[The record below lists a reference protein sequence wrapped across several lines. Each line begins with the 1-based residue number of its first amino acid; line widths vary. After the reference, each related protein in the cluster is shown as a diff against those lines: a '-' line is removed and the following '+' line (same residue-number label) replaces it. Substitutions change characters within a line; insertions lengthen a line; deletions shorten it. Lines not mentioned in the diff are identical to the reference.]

1 MVGRAAGDDDDAADI
16 ADLLGRHGQILQY
29 HPSPLQSGGGSLP
42 NGAGL
47 LKDLL
52 EHKVGIAPLFGSVD
66 LPIHMMMLLGHL
78 IAEGIIHGDAIR
90 RQHGHLSVLHI
101 SDIPGMAD
109 DRSDIGGDEALPLA
123 EAQQKRRV
131 LAHGNEPVR
140 CVGGH
145 DAQSVGTLHGVDHPP
160 DGLHHVSTLFIV
172 VVQKLHHHLGVG
184 LGTKLIALVQE
195 LAFQLRKVLDNTVVH
210 HRNVAAAAHMGMGI
224 DVVGFAVGGPA
235 GVTDAQAAGQVR
247 PLVGQILQHLQ
258 AALGLLHP
266 HPAFTAYGDTG
277 GVIAA
282 VFQPLQS
289 VQQNGGGLLPAH
301 ITYDSTHIFSS

>member
-1 MVGRAAGDDDDAADI
+1 
-16 ADLLGRHGQILQY
+16 
-29 HPSPLQSGGGSLP
+29 
-42 NGAGL
+42 
-47 LKDLL
+47 
-52 EHKVGIAPLFGSVD
+52 
-66 LPIHMMMLLGHL
+66 MMLLGHL
-78 IAEGIIHGDAIR
+78 IAEGIIHGYAIR
-90 RQHGHLSVLHI
+90 RQHGHLAVLHI

-195 LAFQLRKVLDNTVVH
+195 LAFQLRKVLDNTVVNNGEIFRH
-210 HRNVAAAAHMGMGI
+210 GIVGMGI
-224 DVVGFAVGGPA
+224 ERRRLSMSGPTRVGYTHRAAYVLVFAVS
-235 GVTDAQAAGQVR
+235 DQIIYLSFR
-247 PLVGQILQHLQ
+247 LVNI
-258 AALGLLHP
+258 
-266 HPAFTAYGDTG
+266 
-277 GVIAA
+277 
-282 VFQPLQS
+282 
-289 VQQNGGGLLPAH
+289 
-301 ITYDSTHIFSS
+301 